1 MLTSNQITNV
11 VGRWRENDTVYVR
24 LTVLGL
30 EGNNIISIDAGL
42 MKALQSIKLSYL
54 AKNSITHFEDP
65 NRYSLK
71 A

>member
-42 MKALQSIKLSYL
+42 MKALQSIKLL
-54 AKNSITHFEDP
+54 HIAKNSITHFENP